1 MPRPE
6 MWFLRYVFLLEVPLL
21 MTVCSTRKPELKNT
35 RKPFYSVDWLV
46 ETPLP
51 HKEVNVPLLLFCCQE
66 TMSSTK

>member
-6 MWFLRYVFLLEVPLL
+6 MWFLRYVFLLEVPPL
-21 MTVCSTRKPELKNT
+21 MTVCST

-66 TMSSTK
+66 AMFSTK